1 MADYHVG
8 TGEISGEIYAGTL
21 SKDKTKWKD
30 RTIVT
35 DEAICAVRDHLVNK
49 LTVENLK
56 QYGYEWTRKDGKKV
70 TLMISIVEDI

>member
-70 TLMISIVEDI
+70 TLIVSIEEDI